1 MGRYTDN
8 GRERLL
14 GAGKETLI
22 TLILFAA
29 SYLYPHSQ
37 TREKLSALSL
47 ANAEYFHVIDAAMF
61 VLCLDDGCP
70 ETSEERV
77 RQGYIGDGS
86 NRWFD
91 KVLQFYVTAN
101 GRSGSITEH
110 GIIDGTTPARLFEW
124 MATAIDEYLPSSS
137 IDHDQPN
144 GGLSSRI
151 EFDKVVLQTTPEVE
165 SHINVLRNRFLEYTS
180 PATRTYVREHLTEFG
195 TDFLVQG
202 KVSIKGVI
210 DITFQLALRLF
221 FGRNIPSW
229 EPTSAAHYHTG
240 RSDAV
245 QKATPTVVTFCDAAA
260 EAYQDQD
267 QSQHGTRTRLAALLL
282 SATKRMQADMQTMLN
297 GRSYMRVFEV
307 LSWLWPS
314 TAGTP
319 KPRFLSEHIFFG
331 KPFPTIFAQSNGL
344 DTDIVVEDFA
354 HLLADT
360 EGFWTIIMPEKSE

>member
-1 MGRYTDN
+1 
-8 GRERLL
+8 
-14 GAGKETLI
+14 
-22 TLILFAA
+22 
-29 SYLYPHSQ
+29 
-37 TREKLSALSL
+37 LSL
-47 ANAEYFHVIDAAMF
+47 ANAKYFHVIDAAMF

-70 ETSEERV
+70 ETPEERA

-91 KVLQFYVTAN
+91 KVLQFYVSAN

-110 GIIDGTTPARLFEW
+110 GVIDGTTPARLLEW
-124 MATAIDEYLPSSS
+124 IVAAIDEYLPSSS
-137 IDHDQPN
+137 IDHDQLN
-144 GGLSSRI
+144 GSLSSRM
-151 EFDKVVLQTTPEVE
+151 ELDEVVLQTTPEVE
-165 SHINVLRNRFLEYTS
+165 SHMNVLRNRFLEYTL
-180 PATRTYVREHLTEFG
+180 PTTRTYVREHLTEFG

-202 KVSIKGVI
+202 KVSIKGVV

-245 QKATPTVVTFCDAAA
+245 QKATPAVVTFCDAAA

-267 QSQHGTRTRLAALLL
+267 QSQHGNTARLAALLSL
-282 SATKRMQADMQTMLN
+282 ATKQMQADMQAMLN

-314 TAGTP
+314 NADTP
-319 KPRFLSEHIFFG
+319 KPRFLSEHLFFG

-344 DTDIVVEDFA
+344 DTEIVVEDFA
-354 HLLADT
+354 TLLLDT

>member
-1 MGRYTDN
+1 M
-8 GRERLL
+8 
-14 GAGKETLI
+14 
-22 TLILFAA
+22 
-29 SYLYPHSQ
+29 
-37 TREKLSALSL
+37 SL
-47 ANAEYFHVIDAAMF
+47 ANAKYFHVIDAAMF

-70 ETSEERV
+70 ETPEERV

-91 KVLQFYVTAN
+91 KVLQFYVSAN

-110 GIIDGTTPARLFEW
+110 GVIDGTTSARLFEW
-124 MATAIDEYLPSSS
+124 MVTAIDEYLPSSS
-137 IDHDQPN
+137 IDHDQLN
-144 GGLSSRI
+144 GSLSSRI
-151 EFDKVVLQTTPEVE
+151 ELDEVVLQTTPEIE
-165 SHINVLRNRFLEYTS
+165 SHIKVLRSRFLEYTS

-202 KVSIKGVI
+202 KVSIKGVV

-245 QKATPTVVTFCDAAA
+245 QKATPAVVTFCDAAT
-260 EAYQDQD
+260 EAYQDRD
-267 QSQHGTRTRLAALLL
+267 QSQHGKTARLAALL
-282 SATKRMQADMQTMLN
+282 SPATKQMHADMQTMLN

-314 TAGTP
+314 NAGTP
-319 KPRFLSEHIFFG
+319 KPRFLSEHLFFG

-344 DTDIVVEDFA
+344 DTEMVVDDFA
-354 HLLADT
+354 TLLPDT
-360 EGFWTIIMPEKSE
+360 EGFWTIMWPEKSE